1 MCPVTGYL
9 VHPPARNVDPLLVV
23 QSKTRTLFLKRRRQ
37 GQKGKEWGSLEEVE
51 NMIGEN
57 LSQKETQF
65 GYMLLLLI
73 ASGWKCH
80 ELPMYHSSLMTMH
93 PPHCYRAPGALCM
106 RRALSRRRAPQRAVA
121 AWNRVAT
128 IDGNWTGVDDNYPP
142 NNCFPLKQ
150 DWKLPTK
157 CVRLQ
162 TTLKV
167 VCSVYVT
174 LKWVQNKF
182 FF

>member
-1 MCPVTGYL
+1 M
-9 VHPPARNVDPLLVV
+9 
-23 QSKTRTLFLKRRRQ
+23 
-37 GQKGKEWGSLEEVE
+37 

-106 RRALSRRRAPQRAVA
+106 RRALSRRAGA
-121 AWNRVAT
+121 AAARSS
-128 IDGNWTGVDDNYPP
+128 GMEQGRDN
-142 NNCFPLKQ
+142 
-150 DWKLPTK
+150 
-157 CVRLQ
+157 
-162 TTLKV
+162 
-167 VCSVYVT
+167 
-174 LKWVQNKF
+174 
-182 FF
+182 